1 MGEDEKYLNVK
12 YRMNRLSEAHEQNQ
26 IEIKQL
32 KDEVL
37 NLQKTIK
44 DLKEHQL
51 KCWTAGAKW
60 GRQFYYDKEYICAID
75 SEEAYEFWK
84 KEMKYEED

>member
-1 MGEDEKYLNVK
+1 MYTCLIFYIYND
-12 YRMNRLSEAHEQNQ
+12 Q
-26 IEIKQL
+26 IF
-32 KDEVL
+32 
-37 NLQKTIK
+37 
-44 DLKEHQL
+44 QL